1 MANYNNLLEKLSK
14 TEFVKTEREFND
26 GKILVK
32 FEARHAVLIYKNFN
46 GVETDYNEKG
56 KRNFCLVVTKEV
68 ADLLYANGIN
78 VKVKTP
84 EEGEPIYLVKVNV
97 NMESETAP
105 EVKLY
110 VRKQDGR
117 TNVIELDADSIGLL
131 DKATIE
137 TWAVDLNI
145 YRNAKRGTVSFYLN
159 SLGALQNDVPK
170 FGGMFDEYENN
181 NYNDDLPFED
191 VTD

>member
-46 GVETDYNEKG
+46 GDETDYNEKG
-56 KRNFCLVVTKEV
+56 KRNFYLVITKEV
-68 ADLLYANGIN
+68 ADLLDANGIN
-78 VKVKTP
+78 VKVKEP
-84 EEGEPIYLVKVNV
+84 EDGDPIYLVKVNV
-97 NMESETAP
+97 NMESESAP
-105 EVKLY
+105 TVKLY
-110 VRKQDGR
+110 IKKPDGR
-117 TNVIELDADSIGLL
+117 VKPPELDADSIGIL

-137 TWAVDLNI
+137 TWAVELNV

-159 SLGALQNDVPK
+159 NLGAVQNDVPK
-170 FGGMFDEYENN
+170 FGGMFDEYEND
-181 NYNDDLPFED
+181 NDDLPFED
-191 VTD
+191 IAD

>member
-46 GVETDYNEKG
+46 GDETDYNEKG
-56 KRNFCLVVTKEV
+56 KRNFYLVITKEV
-68 ADLLYANGIN
+68 ADLLDANGIN
-78 VKVKTP
+78 VKVKEP
-84 EEGEPIYLVKVNV
+84 EDGDPIYLVKVNV
-97 NMESETAP
+97 NMESESAP
-105 EVKLY
+105 TVKLY
-110 VRKQDGR
+110 IKKPDGR
-117 TNVIELDADSIGLL
+117 VKQTELDADSIGIL

-137 TWAVDLNI
+137 TWAVELNV

-159 SLGALQNDVPK
+159 NLGAVQNDVPK
-170 FGGMFDEYENN
+170 FGGMFDEYEND
-181 NYNDDLPFED
+181 NDDLPFED
-191 VTD
+191 IAD